1 MTRSTLANQP
11 ASYRQVQRRWLE
23 WGTTAIPSARQDSFN
38 VKNIMMQRWL
48 EEPMREQ
55 PYNNI
60 GAVANTDDKGRISN
74 AHGGTTT
81 TGDRTVAG
89 SQRRA

>member
-1 MTRSTLANQP
+1 
-11 ASYRQVQRRWLE
+11 
-23 WGTTAIPSARQDSFN
+23 
-38 VKNIMMQRWL
+38 
-48 EEPMREQ
+48 MREQ

-60 GAVANTDDKGRISN
+60 GAVAKTDDKGRISN